1 MKVVEIMTSP
11 VQFCRRHDTLSH
23 AAQLMWDYECGALP
37 VLDEHGD
44 PVGMITDRDIC
55 MAAYTQGKALHDISV
70 QTAASH
76 RLVSV
81 RPQDSLEHALST
93 MRANCVRRLPV
104 VDSGRTLIGVVSL
117 VAIARAGS
125 TREPSDAVRAELI
138 GASLVEV
145 SRPHSSPPSHHSH
158 S

>member
-11 VQFCRRHDTLSH
+11 VQFCRRHDTLAH

-55 MAAYTQGKALHDISV
+55 MAAYTQGKTLHEILV

-76 RLVSV
+76 RLASV
-81 RPQDSLEHALST
+81 RPQDSLEHALWT
-93 MRANCVRRLPV
+93 MRTYCVRRLPV
-104 VDSGRTLIGVVSL
+104 IDSGRNLIGIISL
-117 VAIARAGS
+117 VDIARVGC
-125 TREPSDAVRAELI
+125 T
-138 GASLVEV
+138 
-145 SRPHSSPPSHHSH
+145 
-158 S
+158 